1 MNPLA
6 TYLGQVILVSGLCY
20 AYYWAALR
28 GGRFHRWN
36 RVYLVAATAL
46 SLVIPLVRWSWF
58 FPRTASA
65 GALAVVQLKV
75 FTFRAGAA
83 APSTGH
89 WLTWLWV
96 AYGLVAAG
104 ILARGIAA
112 ILSIRALIRRG
123 VVETRDGYR
132 MVLTDGATGPFSFFH
147 YVFWGGGPRPE
158 DPAAAPMLRH
168 EIVHARQGHSVDK
181 LCMEV
186 AIALVWVNPF
196 FYLIRRELHL
206 VHEFL
211 ADESACGGRNAP
223 GYAEL
228 LVSQALRARP
238 YLLTNAFFPGQ
249 LHRRVHMLVGE
260 HRSGGSRWK
269 RALSIPFVVAVLGF
283 VLIQQGG
290 RAEGSLLVKGHPLI
304 SAGKNA
310 LNLPAAD
317 TVSGAAS
324 LRAISV
330 AGYSSSSRTKELP
343 PPPPPPSPRPPE
355 KDATA
360 SATTPGSEKIFSF
373 VEQMPSFPGGEGA
386 LMQYLSSHIHYPAS
400 ARENGYQGTVVVQF
414 EVETDGSLRD
424 VSAMNAKGYTALAAE
439 AARVVKGMPRWNPGR
454 QNGHKVVV
462 RYSLPVRFVLQ

>member
-6 TYLGQVILVSGLCY
+6 TYLCQVILVSGLCY
-20 AYYWAALR
+20 GYYGVALR

-36 RVYLVAATAL
+36 RVYLLAATAL

-58 FPRTASA
+58 FPGPASG

-89 WLTWLWV
+89 WLTWLWG

-104 ILARGIAA
+104 IVARSIAA
-112 ILSIRALIRRG
+112 IISIRSLIRRG

-181 LCMEV
+181 LCMEA

-211 ADESACGGRNAP
+211 ADERACGGRNAP

-228 LVSQALRARP
+228 LVSQALRAKP

-260 HRSGGSRWK
+260 HHQGGSRWK
-269 RALSIPFVVAVLGF
+269 RALSIPFVVVVLGF
-283 VLIQQGG
+283 ILIQQGG
-290 RAEGSLLVKGHPLI
+290 RAAGNFVVKGNPLK
-304 SAGKNA
+304 SAGNNA
-310 LNLPAAD
+310 LNLSAAD
-317 TVSGAAS
+317 TVSRTSS

-330 AGYSSSSRTKELP
+330 MGYPSSSAAKLP

-355 KDATA
+355 DAIT
-360 SATTPGSEKIFSF
+360 SATTSGANKVFSF
-373 VEQMPSFPGGEGA
+373 VEQMPSFPGGEEA

-424 VSAMNAKGYTALAAE
+424 ISALNARGYTALAAE
-439 AARVVKGMPRWNPGR
+439 AARVVKGMPRWKPGR
-454 QNGHKVVV
+454 QNGHTVVV

>member
-1 MNPLA
+1 MNPLV
-6 TYLGQVILVSGLCY
+6 TYLGQVIVVSGLCY
-20 AYYWAALR
+20 GYYWAALR

-36 RVYLVAATAL
+36 RVYLLAATTA
-46 SLVIPLVRWSWF
+46 SVVIPLVRWSWF
-58 FPRTASA
+58 FPRPASG

-89 WLTWLWV
+89 WLAWLWAV
-96 AYGLVAAG
+96 YGLVSAA
-104 ILARGIAA
+104 ILARRIAA
-112 ILSIRALIRRG
+112 IVSIRALIRRG

-132 MVLTDGATGPFSFFH
+132 MVLTDCATGPFSFFR

-181 LCMEV
+181 LCLEM

-211 ADESACGGRNAP
+211 ADESACGGHNAP
-223 GYAEL
+223 RYAEL

-238 YLLTNAFFPGQ
+238 ALLTNAFFPGQ

-260 HRSGGSRWK
+260 HHTGGSRWK
-269 RALSIPFVVAVLGF
+269 RALSVPFVVAVLGF

-290 RAEGSLLVKGHPLI
+290 RAEGSLLVKGNPLK
-304 SAGKNA
+304 SAGNKA
-310 LNLPAAD
+310 LNLSAAD
-317 TVSGAAS
+317 TADKAAS

-330 AGYSSSSRTKELP
+330 TGYTKSSRAMEP
-343 PPPPPPSPRPPE
+343 PPPPPPAPRAPE

-360 SATTPGSEKIFSF
+360 SSPASGSGKVFTF
-373 VEQMPSFPGGEGA
+373 VEQMPSFPGGETA
-386 LMQYLSSHIHYPAS
+386 LMQYLSSHIRYPAS

-414 EVETDGSLRD
+414 DVEPDGSLRD
-424 VSAMNAKGYTALAAE
+424 VSALNANGYTALAAE
-439 AARVVKGMPRWNPGR
+439 AARVVKGMPKWHPGR
-454 QNGHKVVV
+454 QNGHTVVV